1 MGGGEPSKGKGGGKS
16 GGKGKGG
23 KGKGKGDSDGGDR
36 PASAPPGGRGG
47 GGGSG
52 GGRGGGAGGK
62 GGPKAKVGDT
72 REMGGVTLVAVAK
85 DGQIAWEPVGGMD
98 SQASRDAQRRAAQDE
113 ARSLRDT
120 ASAIKDQR
128 VAEARDDERKE
139 RQRKAQ
145 MLGSDAV
152 YRTSKARGPLIPV
165 PKLLVETRLEEE
177 NARNMGMPQSAPK
190 QYQFVK
196 ESLDA
201 LERDYAT
208 KEQAARGQA
217 YERNR
222 RKLRI
227 GGQGDSGA
235 DEDEGEEE
243 EDLRTRL
250 SKMTDAEFKVLAMER
265 KARADSEVAANGAAA
280 AGGRGGVAGGGG
292 AAGGRGGGRGARQQ
306 PLGPKDDPDFSRRP
320 PPPAGGAALAGGGEA
335 AGGGRGGRGGRSGRG
350 GRGTGP
356 PAAAAESATPRANG
370 NGYQREALTTPTH
383 EHARTR
389 HLPGTCPAP
398 ARHLPG
404 TCSAPARHPLGTC
417 SAPARHQPYALHRAR
432 RSGRGGRSAKQL
444 PLPPSEDPDYRR

>member
-1 MGGGEPSKGKGGGKS
+1 MGGGEPSKGKGGGKG

-62 GGPKAKVGDT
+62 GGPKAKAGDT

-165 PKLLVETRLEEE
+165 PKLLIETRLEEE

-227 GGQGDSGA
+227 GGQGDGDA
-235 DEDEGEEE
+235 GEDEGEEEE

-280 AGGRGGVAGGGG
+280 AGGRGAAAVGGRGSVAGGRG

-306 PLGPKDDPDFSRRP
+306 PLDPKDDPDFSRRP
-320 PPPAGGAALAGGGEA
+320 PPPAGGEAVGGGRGGEA

-370 NGYQREALTTPTH
+370 NGCQREALTAPTY

-389 HLPGTCPAP
+389 P
-398 ARHLPG
+398 
-404 TCSAPARHPLGTC
+404 
-417 SAPARHQPYALHRAR
+417 
-432 RSGRGGRSAKQL
+432 
-444 PLPPSEDPDYRR
+444 

>member
-1 MGGGEPSKGKGGGKS
+1 MGGGEPGKGKGGGKG

-23 KGKGKGDSDGGDR
+23 KGKGKGDSDSGDR

-47 GGGSG
+47 GGGGG

-98 SQASRDAQRRAAQDE
+98 SQASRDAERRAAKDM
-113 ARSLRDT
+113 AHSLRDT

-201 LERDYAT
+201 LERDYST

-227 GGQGDSGA
+227 GGQADGDA

-280 AGGRGGVAGGGG
+280 AAGGRGGVAGGGG

-306 PLGPKDDPDFSRRP
+306 PLDPKDDPDFSRRP
-320 PPPAGGAALAGGGEA
+320 PPPQAGGEALASGGGEVA
-335 AGGGRGGRGGRSGRG
+335 AGGRGGRGGRGGGGRG

-370 NGYQREALTTPTH
+370 NGCQREALTAPTH
-383 EHARTR
+383 EHPRTR
-389 HLPGTCPAP
+389 
-398 ARHLPG
+398 
-404 TCSAPARHPLGTC
+404 S
-417 SAPARHQPYALHRAR
+417 
-432 RSGRGGRSAKQL
+432 
-444 PLPPSEDPDYRR
+444 